1 MTNLSNLSKSTLIA
15 IIDDMNTTM
24 YNKQYEVWE
33 LEKQLSSA
41 QQEIDRL
48 SYDLNEER
56 EISSHLADALD
67 DIMHH
72 NEEHNEDCPNHHHE
86 EEDEV
91 DIKKVSSLPKEF
103 WVDDYTEY
111 SCKECG
117 VLTRNDSVYL
127 AHIGICEECL
137 YNSIPF

>member
-15 IIDDMNTTM
+15 IIDDINTTM

-56 EISSHLADALD
+56 EISSQLADLLD
-67 DIMHH
+67 
-72 NEEHNEDCPNHHHE
+72 
-86 EEDEV
+86 
-91 DIKKVSSLPKEF
+91 DIKKVSSLPQKF
-103 WVDDYTEY
+103 WVDDYTTY
-111 SCKECG
+111 SCRECG
-117 VLTRNDSVYL
+117 VLTRSDNEYL
-127 AHIGICEECL
+127 ADIEICEECL